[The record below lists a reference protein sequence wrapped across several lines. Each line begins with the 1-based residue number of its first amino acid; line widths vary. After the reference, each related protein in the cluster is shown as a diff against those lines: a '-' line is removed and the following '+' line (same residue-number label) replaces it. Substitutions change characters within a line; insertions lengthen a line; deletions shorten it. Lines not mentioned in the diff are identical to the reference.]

1 MRIKKKYS
9 ILELNILL
17 KEFFKLMIKNQF
29 SLLKTINFF
38 PLFVSQF
45 TGAFHDNLF
54 KNAMTVLILYNVG
67 SSNLIDPKLLVTLA
81 AGIFIIPFVL
91 FSAFGGQLAEKYDKA
106 RVIRMLKA
114 AELIIAVVGCISIL
128 SNAIPLSFLT
138 LFLLGT
144 HSALFGPSKYSIL
157 PQHLEQEDLISGN
170 ALLNGGTFLSIL
182 LGTVIGVSVVSI
194 PTYGKIIISIIIM
207 ACAVTGWLFSRLI
220 PSTPKNDAIK
230 LDINII
236 KQTKETVSFIFT
248 RPQNVVLA
256 VLGVSWFYFLGGMF
270 LSQFPNF
277 TKETLGANE
286 HVLTLFLTVFSV
298 GICIGGLLNNT
309 LLKGRV
315 EATYVPLAALGLSL
329 FSLDLYWASYP
340 FELIQRHALVNISTF
355 IQTFQNWRIIFDI
368 FMIAFCG
375 GLFVVP
381 LNAFIQHTTDS
392 ESRSR
397 IVAGA
402 GIMDSLFIIA
412 SAVVSAIFISV
423 GFSIAKLFLFFAI
436 ANCVVTLYICHL
448 IPDYLVKSFLQIVF
462 KLLYKVEIKGV
473 ENIEKAG
480 KRAVIVCN
488 HVSLLDGPLLAA
500 FLPGKPMFAID
511 TYMAQK
517 FWIKP
522 VLKIIDAFSIDPTNP
537 YALKALINKVQE
549 DRHVVIFPEGRLT
562 QTGALMKVYE
572 GPGMVADKA
581 DAMVLPIRIDG
592 VQHTSFTYLK
602 GKVPTLRFP
611 KITIT
616 VLEPKTFKPDQ
627 NITGRKRRQV
637 SARMLYDVMEN
648 MLFVTED
655 RHQTLFQALLAAR
668 HVNGARAD
676 IIEDIER
683 KPLNFRKLLRASMV
697 IGRKIAAQTD
707 MSENVG
713 VLLPN
718 SSAAVVTFFGL
729 QAYGRVPAML
739 NFSAGAH
746 AVVSAC
752 RTTEVKMVITS
763 RRFIEVARLTDMIQK
778 LSTQVRILYL
788 EDLKKTIN
796 LFDKLYAVIRSSRRL
811 HESLDIYPES
821 PAVILFTSG
830 SEGEPK
836 GVALSHINLMS
847 NIVQLACRV
856 DFNRQDII
864 FNALPVF
871 HSFGL
876 TGGMLLPIL
885 NGVKTFFYPSP
896 LHYRII
902 PEVVYAINATIMF
915 GTDTFLNGYAR
926 MAHNYDFYR
935 MRYIFAGAEKIKEET
950 RRLYMERFGVRV
962 FEGYG
967 TTETSPVVAVNSP
980 LFAKAGSVGR
990 FLAGMTY
997 RLEAV
1002 PGVEEGGR
1010 LFVHGP
1016 NVMLGYFMPDC
1027 PGVLQP
1033 ATDGWHDT
1041 GDIVDIDDEG
1051 FVSILGRAKRFAK
1064 IAGEMVSLNA
1074 VEAFVQKVWAD
1085 SVHAVIA
1092 IADDRKGEQL
1102 VLFTTEA
1109 SPTKEPLSRY
1119 AAENGLS
1126 PLNVPA
1132 KIIFVDKIPVLGT
1145 GKTDYVALKGLV

>member
-1 MRIKKKYS
+1 MAKS
-9 ILELNILL
+9 
-17 KEFFKLMIKNQF
+17 QF
-29 SLLKTINFF
+29 SLLKQINFL

-54 KNAMTVLILYNVG
+54 KNAMTVLILYNVR
-67 SSNLIDPKLLVTLA
+67 SSHMMDPKLLVTLA

-106 RVIRMLKA
+106 RVIRMLKV
-114 AELIIAVVGCISIL
+114 AELAIAVVGCISIL
-128 SNAIPLSFLT
+128 SNNIPLSFLT

-157 PQHLEQEDLISGN
+157 PQHLKQEDLISGN

-207 ACAVTGWLFSRLI
+207 ACAVAGWLFSRLI
-220 PSTPKNDAIK
+220 PSTPHDDTVK
-230 LDINII
+230 LDINIVQQI
-236 KQTKETVSFIFT
+236 KKTVSFIFT
-248 RPQNVVLA
+248 MPRNVILA
-256 VLGVSWFYFLGGMF
+256 VLGVSWFFFLGGMF

-340 FELIQRHALVNISTF
+340 FEMVRQHVLVDVGTF

-381 LNAFIQHTTDS
+381 LNAFIQHNT
-392 ESRSR
+392 ECASRSR

-412 SAVVSAIFISV
+412 SSVISAILITL
-423 GFSIAKLFLFFAI
+423 GFSIAKLFLFFAM
-436 ANCVVTLYICHL
+436 ANCVVTLYICRL
-448 IPDYLVKSFLQIVF
+448 IPDYLVKSFLQIIF
-462 KLLYKVEIKGV
+462 KLFYKVEIKGL

-480 KRAVIVCN
+480 KRVVIVCN
-488 HVSLLDGPLLAA
+488 HVSLFDAPLLAA
-500 FLPGKPMFAID
+500 FLPGRPMFAID
-511 TYMAQK
+511 TYTAQK

-522 VLKIIDAFSIDPTNP
+522 FLKIINTFSIDPTNP

-549 DRHVVIFPEGRLT
+549 DHHVVIFPEGRLT

-581 DAMVLPIRIDG
+581 DAMILPMRIDG
-592 VQHTSFTYLK
+592 VQHTPFTYLK
-602 GKVPTLRFP
+602 GKVPSLRFP

-616 VLEPKTFKPDQ
+616 VLEPHVFKPDST
-627 NITGRKRRQV
+627 ITGRKRRQV

-668 HVNGARAD
+668 HVNGFKAE
-676 IIEDIER
+676 IIEDVER
-683 KPLNFRKLLRASMV
+683 KPLSFRKLVRASMV
-697 IGRKIAAQTD
+697 VGRKIAARTEIG
-707 MSENVG
+707 ENVG
-713 VLLPN
+713 ILLPN

-746 AVVSAC
+746 AVSSAC
-752 RTTEVKMVITS
+752 RTAEVKIVITS
-763 RRFIEVARLTDMIQK
+763 RRFVDLARLTDMVAQ
-778 LSTQVRILYL
+778 LSASRQVIYL

-796 LFDKLYAVIRSSRRL
+796 LFDKLYAVVRSARRL
-811 HESLDIYPES
+811 HGSLDIYPES

-847 NIVQLACRV
+847 NIIQLACRV

-864 FNALPVF
+864 FNALPIF

-885 NGVKTFFYPSP
+885 NGVKTFLYPSP

-902 PEVVYAINATIMF
+902 PEVVYSINATIMF
-915 GTDTFLNGYAR
+915 GTDTFLSGYAR

-967 TTETSPVVAVNSP
+967 TTETSPVIAVNSP

-990 FLAGMTY
+990 FLTGMSY

-1002 PGVEEGGR
+1002 PGVDEGGR

-1016 NVMLGYFMPDC
+1016 NVMLGYFMPDF

-1033 ATDGWHDT
+1033 AIDSWHDT
-1041 GDIVDIDDEG
+1041 GDIVDVDEEG
-1051 FVSILGRAKRFAK
+1051 FIKILGRVKRFAK

-1074 VEAFVQKVWAD
+1074 VEAFVQKVWPDA
-1085 SVHAVIA
+1085 VHAVIA
-1092 IADDRKGEQL
+1092 IPDDRKGEQL
-1102 VLFTTEA
+1102 VLITTEVGA
-1109 SPTKEPLSRY
+1109 LKEPLLRY
-1119 AAENGLS
+1119 ASENGLS

-1132 KIIFVDKIPVLGT
+1132 KIISVDKIPVLGT
-1145 GKTDYVALKGLV
+1145 GKTDYVVLKNMY

>member
-1 MRIKKKYS
+1 MAKS
-9 ILELNILL
+9 
-17 KEFFKLMIKNQF
+17 QF

-67 SSNLIDPKLLVTLA
+67 SSSIIDPKLLVTLA
-81 AGIFIIPFVL
+81 AGVFIIPFVL

-106 RVIRMLKA
+106 RVIRALKA

-128 SNAIPLSFLT
+128 SNAISLSFLT

-157 PQHLEQEDLISGN
+157 PQHLEQEELISGN
-170 ALLNGGTFLSIL
+170 ALLNGGTFLTIL
-182 LGTVIGVSVVSI
+182 LGTVIGVSVVRI

-207 ACAVTGWLFSRLI
+207 ACAVVGWLFSRLI
-220 PSTPKNDAIK
+220 PATPKNDAIK
-230 LDINII
+230 LDINIV
-236 KQTKETVSFIFT
+236 KQTKETVAFIFT
-248 RPQNVVLA
+248 MPRNVVLA

-315 EATYVPLAALGLSL
+315 EATYVPLAALGLSI
-329 FSLDLYWASYP
+329 FSLDLYWASYS
-340 FELIQRHALVNISTF
+340 FELIQRHSLINVGTF
-355 IQTFQNWRIIFDI
+355 VQTFQNWRIIFDI
-368 FMIAFCG
+368 FMIALCG

-381 LNAFIQHTTDS
+381 LNALIQHNTDS
-392 ESRSR
+392 ASRSR

-412 SAVVSAIFISV
+412 SAAISAILISL

-462 KLLYKVEIKGV
+462 KLLYKVEIKGLK
-473 ENIEKAG
+473 NIEKAG

-500 FLPGKPMFAID
+500 FLPGRPMFAID

-522 VLKIIDAFSIDPTNP
+522 ILKIINTFSINPTNP

-549 DRHVVIFPEGRLT
+549 DHHVVIFPEGRLT

-581 DAMVLPIRIDG
+581 DAMILPIRIDG
-592 VQHTSFTYLK
+592 VQHTPFTYLK
-602 GKVPTLRFP
+602 GKVPSLRFP

-616 VLEPKTFKPDQ
+616 VLEPHVFKPDSS
-627 NITGRKRRQV
+627 ITGRKRRQV

-648 MLFVTED
+648 MLFTTED

-668 HVNGARAD
+668 HVNGARAE

-683 KPLNFRKLLRASMV
+683 KPLSFRKLVRASMV
-697 IGRKIAAQTD
+697 VGRKIAARTE
-707 MSENVG
+707 MGENVG
-713 VLLPN
+713 ILLPN

-746 AVVSAC
+746 AVSSAC
-752 RTTEVKMVITS
+752 RTTEVKIIITS
-763 RRFIEVARLTDMIQK
+763 RRFVELARLTDMIEK
-778 LSTQVRILYL
+778 LSATTQITYL

-796 LFDKLYAVIRSSRRL
+796 LFDKLYAVVRSARRL
-811 HESLDIYPES
+811 HGSLDIYPES

-864 FNALPVF
+864 FNAFPIF

-876 TGGMLLPIL
+876 TGGLLLPIL
-885 NGVKTFFYPSP
+885 NGVKTFLYPSP

-902 PEVVYAINATIMF
+902 PEVVYSINATIMF
-915 GTDTFLNGYAR
+915 GTDTFLSGYAR
-926 MAHNYDFYR
+926 MAHSYDFYR

-967 TTETSPVVAVNSP
+967 TTETSPVIAVNSP

-997 RLEAV
+997 RLESV
-1002 PGVEEGGR
+1002 PGVDEGGR

-1033 ATDGWHDT
+1033 AIDSWHDT
-1041 GDIVDIDDEG
+1041 GDIVDVDEEG
-1051 FVSILGRAKRFAK
+1051 FIKILGRVKRFAK

-1074 VEAFVQKVWAD
+1074 AEAFVQKVWPDAT
-1085 SVHAVIA
+1085 HAIIA
-1092 IADDRKGEQL
+1092 MPDDRKGEQL
-1102 VLFTTEA
+1102 VLITTQA
-1109 SPTKEPLSRY
+1109 SPVKEPLSRY
-1119 AAENGLS
+1119 TAENGLS

-1145 GKTDYVALKGLV
+1145 GKTDYVALKKFIEGSSE

>member
-1 MRIKKKYS
+1 MVKS
-9 ILELNILL
+9 
-17 KEFFKLMIKNQF
+17 QF

-38 PLFVSQF
+38 PLFICQF

-54 KNAMTVLILYNVG
+54 KNALTVLILYNVG
-67 SSNLIDPKLLVTLA
+67 SSHMMDPKLLVTFA
-81 AGIFIIPFVL
+81 AGVFIIPFVL

-106 RVIRMLKA
+106 RVIRAIKM
-114 AELIIAVVGCISIL
+114 AEIAIAVVGCFSIL

-157 PQHLEQEDLISGN
+157 PQHLKQEELISGN

-194 PTYGKIIISIIIM
+194 PTYGKVIISIIIM
-207 ACAVTGWLFSRLI
+207 LCAITGWLFSRLI
-220 PSTPKNDAIK
+220 PSAPHNDAVK
-230 LDINII
+230 LDINIA
-236 KQTKETVSFIFT
+236 KQTKASILFIFT

-277 TKETLGANE
+277 TKETLNANE

-315 EATYVPLAALGLSL
+315 EATYVPLAALGLSIFL
-329 FSLDLYWASYP
+329 LDLYYASYP
-340 FELIQRHALVNISTF
+340 FEMVQRHALVNISTF
-355 IQTFQNWRIIFDI
+355 IQVFQNWRIIFDI
-368 FMIAFCG
+368 FMIALCG

-381 LNAFIQHTTDS
+381 LNAFIQHNTDD

-402 GIMDSLFIIA
+402 GIMDALFIIG
-412 SAVVSAIFISV
+412 SAVISAILISF
-423 GFSIAKLFLFFAI
+423 GFSIARLFLFFAI

-448 IPDYLVKSFLQIVF
+448 IPDYLIKSFLQITF
-462 KLLYKVEIKGV
+462 KLLYKVEIKGL
-473 ENIEKAG
+473 ENIDKAG
-480 KRAVIVCN
+480 KRAVIICN

-500 FLPGKPMFAID
+500 FLPGRPIFAID

-517 FWIKP
+517 FWLKP
-522 VLKIIDAFSIDPTNP
+522 ILKIIDTFSIDPTNP
-537 YALKALINKVQE
+537 YALKALISKVQE

-581 DAMVLPIRIDG
+581 DAMILPIRIDG
-592 VQHTSFTYLK
+592 VQHTPFTYLK
-602 GKVPTLRFP
+602 GKVPSLRFP

-616 VLEPKTFKPDQ
+616 VLEPKAFKPDSS
-627 NITGRKRRQV
+627 ITGRKRRQV

-668 HVNGARAD
+668 HVNGARAG
-676 IIEDIER
+676 IIEDVER
-683 KPLNFRKLLRASMV
+683 KPLSFRKLVRASMV
-697 IGRKIAAQTD
+697 VGCKIAAHTK
-707 MSENVG
+707 MGENVG

-746 AVVSAC
+746 PVSSAC
-752 RTTEVKMVITS
+752 RTTEVKIVITS
-763 RRFIEVARLTDMIQK
+763 RRFIEFAKLTDMVEK
-778 LSTQVRILYL
+778 LSLNTHVIYL
-788 EDLKKTIN
+788 EDLKKTIT
-796 LFDKLYAVIRSSRRL
+796 LFDKFYAVVRSSRRL
-811 HESLDIYPES
+811 HASLYIYPES

-830 SEGEPK
+830 SEGQPK

-864 FNALPVF
+864 FNALPIF

-885 NGVKTFFYPSP
+885 SGVKTFLYPSP

-902 PEVVYAINATIMF
+902 PEVVYSINATIMF
-915 GTDTFLNGYAR
+915 GTDTFLSGYAR

-935 MRYIFAGAEKIKEET
+935 MRYIFAGAEKIKQET

-967 TTETSPVVAVNSP
+967 TTETSPVIAVNSP

-990 FLAGMTY
+990 FLAGMNY
-997 RLEAV
+997 RLETV
-1002 PGVEEGGR
+1002 PGIDEGGR

-1033 ATDGWHDT
+1033 AVEGWHDT
-1041 GDIVDIDDEG
+1041 GDIVDVDEEG
-1051 FVSILGRAKRFAK
+1051 FVKILGRVKRFAK

-1074 VEAFVQKVWAD
+1074 VEAFVQKVWPDAT
-1085 SVHAVIA
+1085 HAVIA
-1092 IADDRKGEQL
+1092 IPDDRKGEQL
-1102 VLFTTEA
+1102 VLITTEN
-1109 SPTKEPLSRY
+1109 SPVKEPLSRY

-1126 PLNVPA
+1126 PLNVPV
-1132 KIIFVDKIPVLGT
+1132 KIISVDKIPVLGT
-1145 GKTDYVALKGLV
+1145 GKMDYVALKKMYEELL